1 MKMRRLKSHPDFKLE
16 GRSRHFQSFWEL
28 ELTPGEETNVHQ
40 HYESEELICVV
51 SGHGTIAI
59 DKLERVLT
67 PGEVALVPPRTD
79 HVIKNLSDEL
89 VRAVTV
95 ESRFDLGV
103 GEVLEA
109 PSVAEV
115 SPEAIADSEARARAS
130 AQTIDELMK
139 QLPGRLDEA
148 RAIQTILSLFD
159 IGGNLSEEIEEAIGL
174 DNAQGLEALTAVEL
188 RIMEAVVE
196 ISGRYR
202 RRSGRFFLDG

>member
-59 DKLERVLT
+59 DNLERLLT

-103 GEVLEA
+103 GEVIET
-109 PSVAEV
+109 PSVEV
-115 SPEAIADSEARARAS
+115 TPELIAASEARAQAS
-130 AQTIDELMK
+130 AETIEEVMS
-139 QLPGRLDEA
+139 QLPGSLDEA

-159 IGGNLSEEIEEAIGL
+159 IGGNLSEEIENAIGL

>member
-1 MKMRRLKSHPDFKLE
+1 MKLRRLKSHPDFKLE
-16 GRSRHFQSFWEL
+16 GRSHHFQSFWEL

-59 DKLERVLT
+59 DNLERVLT

-79 HVIKNLSDEL
+79 HVIKNLSDGL

-103 GEVLEA
+103 GGVIEA
-109 PSVAEV
+109 PSSPV
-115 SPEAIADSEARARAS
+115 SPEALAASEARARDS
-130 AQTIDELMK
+130 VNTIEELMG

-148 RAIQTILSLFD
+148 KAIHTILSLFD

-174 DNAQGLEALTAVEL
+174 DNAQGLEALTAVEH

>member
-1 MKMRRLKSHPDFKLE
+1 MKHRRLKSHPDFKLE

-59 DKLERVLT
+59 DKLERVLA

-79 HVIKNLSDEL
+79 HVIKNLSDDL
-89 VRAVTV
+89 VRAVTI
-95 ESRFDLGV
+95 ESRFDLGL
-103 GEVLEA
+103 GDHGLE
-109 PSVAEV
+109 
-115 SPEAIADSEARARAS
+115 EATSGAVIAASEARARDS
-130 AQTIDELMK
+130 VQTIEELMRK
-139 QLPGRLDEA
+139 LPARLDEA
-148 RAIQTILSLFD
+148 SAIHTILSLFD
-159 IGGNLSEEIEEAIGL
+159 IGGNLSEEIEGAIGL
-174 DNAQGLEALTAVEL
+174 DNARGLEALTAVEL